1 MLVCKNALYNYNL
14 MTEIKTE
21 HITNFKKLLN
31 MKKFTVSWMRGIATA
46 LCLMAVPI
54 AFAANI
60 TVNGINYT
68 TKAATST
75 APATATVAKYTI
87 IKATATTPA
96 DSLFYEGDIVI
107 PQTITYEGAE
117 FTVVATATNAFQNCR
132 NLTSVVLPSTCV
144 TIGRGC
150 FSGCT
155 SLTASPIPETVT
167 SVGTSVFNG
176 CSSLQEIT
184 IPAGWKKLVSEE
196 LSGCPLK
203 KLTIAQ
209 GSDSVVMMIE
219 CFGKTPD
226 ARLAINSLEEL
237 YIYRNIDNSA
247 TTYVNNQMPFHNMT
261 GLKKIVVGG
270 NTTKLNN
277 ISMFMGCTALN
288 QVIFEQ
294 GNQVTSIGTNAFQGC
309 TSLPSFTFPTGVTTV
324 ESSVF
329 QGCSA
334 LSSVTLSPA
343 TTSIGISA
351 FYNTGLTSIS
361 IPTTVTSIGA
371 TAFANS
377 KLAGNLTL
385 PEGLTAIGS
394 QAFAGTQLSGIALP
408 ASLNSI
414 GSAAFAPIPNLAS
427 ITLAGGN
434 TAFKL
439 TNGVLTNMA
448 GTRLLV
454 TAHRGNIGNTYSD
467 ATVETIDNYGLA
479 YAPFETVTLPALNKI
494 GDYGFAFSAIRDFN
508 LGSNVNVGLN
518 IFNGSDLETLV
529 IANGRNE
536 IPQGLAAD
544 CINLISVTLPTT
556 TTNMMRNC
564 FAGCTELEEMEI
576 PVNVNYMEPGS
587 VPTTIQ
593 SLRVL
598 NPAVPVLAPG
608 VFTADQS
615 GVTCEVATSSVSD
628 YEAANQWSYLD
639 IVGDATIPTAGMS
652 LGCPTGLYFAT
663 TDGKLMYRDEDGNI
677 IDTEF
682 NAGAHAF
689 TLSNYKNRIYVA
701 DAGERFNYQDP
712 SQPLG
717 DGQLF
722 YVNKTNDIFYR
733 VTVLNNVGYAPSE
746 DPFTMYIDPTEN
758 MIYISDRNVG
768 IHEMS
773 ADAVG
778 LYGSQPFFMQ
788 NQWLPFYNDYI
799 SWGSITG
806 GFTRDSQ
813 GVYWMSKKFNGLG
826 IIRFRKTDIYS
837 DGNITG
843 KPYNFG
849 KLFADDII
857 KTFYLDEK
865 NGYLWMHVMKDHNGC
880 VPGIYRIALSTI
892 AAEDAANAANL
903 QSGWTSN
910 IKIADCQLIDDSPI
924 RSSNSS
930 NEASGEIDCIAQIYG
945 DGENIYWG
953 YIAPVDDD
961 HAIAGST
968 PLDISNPLHHSGIKT
983 CKAADANP
991 TVTFAV
997 PDVEAFGIT
1006 GATFIPETT
1015 IVPGDAN
1022 GDGNVTVLDVT
1033 AVINYVLGK
1042 NPTPFVFDNADVN
1055 GDGNVTVLDVTA
1067 IINIILNN

>member
-14 MTEIKTE
+14 MTEIKTK
-21 HITNFKKLLN
+21 HITNFKNLLS
-31 MKKFTVSWMRGIATA
+31 MKNFTYSWMRGILVAV
-46 LCLMAVPI
+46 CLMAVPL

-68 TKAATST
+68 TATGQK
-75 APATATVAKYTI
+75 ATVAKYTI
-87 IKATATTPA
+87 DKTTTPY
-96 DSLFYEGDIVI
+96 DTLYYEGDIVI
-107 PQTITYEGAE
+107 PEVITYEGVDY
-117 FTVVATATNAFQNCR
+117 TVVATAANSFLDCK
-132 NLTSVVLPSTCV
+132 NLTSLVLPNTCV
-144 TIGRGC
+144 TIGRNS
-150 FSGCT
+150 FKGCT
-155 SLTASPIPETVT
+155 SLKVSPIPETVT
-167 SVGTSVFNG
+167 SVGNGALNG
-176 CSSLQEIT
+176 CSGLEEVTVSS
-184 IPAGWKKLVSEE
+184 GWGKIISEQF
-196 LSGCPLK
+196 SGCPLK
-203 KLTIAQ
+203 KMFFVGTEPVEIN
-209 GSDSVVMMIE
+209 IE
-219 CFGKTPD
+219 AFGKT
-226 ARLAINSLEEL
+226 AEALLAPKSMEEIYFGCNINSSNYE
-237 YIYRNIDNSA
+237 
-247 TTYVNNQMPFHNMT
+247 NNKQPFHNFT
-261 GLKKIVVGG
+261 ALKKVTFGENATTIN
-270 NTTKLNN
+270 NT
-277 ISMFMGCTALN
+277 MFQGCTALT
-288 QVIFEQ
+288 QVVFEN
-294 GNQVTSIGTNAFQGC
+294 GNQVNAINAYAFQNC
-309 TSLPSFTFPTGVTTV
+309 TSLPSFAFPAGVTTV
-324 ESSVF
+324 ENSVF
-329 QGCSA
+329 QGCSSMA
-334 LSSVTLSPA
+334 TVTLSPA
-343 TTSIGISA
+343 TTSIGVSS
-351 FYNTGLTSIS
+351 FYNTGLTGIS
-361 IPTTVTSIGA
+361 LPSTVTSIGA
-371 TAFANS
+371 TAFTNS
-377 KLAGNLTL
+377 NLAGTITF
-385 PEGLTAIGS
+385 PEGLTGIGS
-394 QAFAGTQLSGIALP
+394 QAFANTRLSGISLP
-408 ASLNSI
+408 STVTSI
-414 GSAAFAPIPNLAS
+414 GTAAFAPIPNLAS

-556 TTNMMRNC
+556 ATNMMRNC

-639 IVGDATIPTAGMS
+639 IVGDATIPTAGVS

-663 TDGKLMYRDEDGNI
+663 TDGKLLYRDEDGNI

-712 SQPLG
+712 NQPLG

-837 DGNITG
+837 DGNING

-892 AAEDAANAANL
+892 AAEDAANADNL